1 MRRST
6 LEPVLIVETLLL
18 AASAPFWLFPT
29 RFPYAT
35 LGMLLLSALWWAAR
49 WVIDGRT
56 FSTSSFNGALLLWGV
71 AVGVGTSV
79 TTFPNLTLSKAAGL
93 LLGLAAWRYLV
104 MVVEDERRLQWA
116 VAAFVVVGVSVAFI
130 GVLSAR
136 WGAKVP
142 GLQSLI
148 ERLPPQV
155 VSLPEAPERGVSANQ
170 LAGALVIYLPLALS
184 GFLGY
189 ILPERGSV
197 TEDMRRGNRWLR
209 TAGVVG
215 AFVGLAGLLILT
227 QSRSGWVGGV
237 VGVLVL
243 ALLWAFS
250 GEARWPKWAIF
261 IIVVTLVVITTT
273 LLWRVGPDQIVA
285 LWDQY
290 GGVDTEIVGQIS
302 LSGRVEIWSRALYA
316 IQDFPFTG
324 CGLGTFRE
332 VIWILY
338 PLFTIE
344 SGSDI
349 AHAHN
354 MFLQVAVDTGLPG
367 LIAYLALL
375 GIAGMVGWRIAK
387 RDRRLRPLALGLVA
401 GLIALHVYGLT
412 ETLAPGSKPG
422 LIFWLALGL
431 LAVMERLSK

>member
-35 LGMLLLSALWWAAR
+35 LGMLLISALWWAAR

-71 AVGVGTSV
+71 AVGVGTTV
-79 TTFPNLTLSKAAGL
+79 TAFPDLTLSKTAGL

-104 MVVEDERRLQWA
+104 IVVEDERRLRWA
-116 VAAFVVVGVSVAFI
+116 VAGFVAVGVSVAFI

-148 ERLPPQV
+148 EHLPPQV

-170 LAGALVIYLPLALS
+170 LAGALVIYLPLVLS

-197 TEDMRRGNRWLR
+197 TVDVQRENRWLR
-209 TAGVVG
+209 TVG
-215 AFVGLAGLLILT
+215 IVGTFVGLAGLLILT

-237 VGVLVL
+237 AGVLVL

-250 GEARWPKWAIF
+250 GETRWPKWASLI
-261 IIVVTLVVITTT
+261 IIVTLGVITTI

-285 LWDQY
+285 LWDQH

-375 GIAGMVGWRIAK
+375 GIAGTVGWRIAK

-412 ETLAPGSKPG
+412 EALAPGSKPG